1 MKLPA
6 AHLGP
11 LVSLRNVSILSSL
24 FLCVACEPDAARV
37 RTTADPEPTVVASP
51 GLMVEA
57 HYSMRGQSSRGPVR
71 GVVDVVSAGSSQ
83 IRVHMKIY
91 DVGESLYVYDGR
103 RLLVRDTGRDVPY
116 VLYEAPLEHPDVFAA
131 LRSWRLDPAG
141 GRFARLCKGAEAVA
155 RTATI
160 ASRTALGFRCSAPR
174 QPRGQAGTIWLD
186 RDTGVLLENDAVRA
200 RSVSTS
206 PEVDT
211 TTFSTR
217 PPLGVQVR
225 VVGSSHG

>member
-1 MKLPA
+1 M
-6 AHLGP
+6 
-11 LVSLRNVSILSSL
+11 
-24 FLCVACEPDAARV
+24 
-37 RTTADPEPTVVASP
+37 VASP

-71 GVVDVVSAGSSQ
+71 GVVDVISAGSSR
-83 IRVHMKIY
+83 IRLHMDIY
-91 DVGESLYVYDGR
+91 GVGESLYVYDGR
-103 RLLVRDTGRDVPY
+103 RLLVHDTWRAVPY

-141 GRFARLCKGAEAVA
+141 GPFARLCKGAEAVA

-160 ASRTALGFRCSAPR
+160 AGRTALGFRCGAPK
-174 QPRGQAGTIWLD
+174 QPRGQARSIWLD
-186 RDTGVLLENDAVRA
+186 RDTGVLLENGAVLA

-206 PEVDT
+206 PEVDA

-217 PPLGVQVR
+217 PPPGVTVH
-225 VVGSSHG
+225 VVGSSHR